1 LSLDARA
8 GPANANQRL
17 TIIAGVLR
25 IGPIQL
31 DSPVVQAALAGYSDG
46 PMRLIARRLGAAYAL
61 HEVVLDKS
69 IVLSP
74 KARRKLLPPIAPQ
87 DRPLGGQLM
96 GAEPGVFAAAA
107 ELLVAAG
114 FDVVDLN
121 FGCPVRKVLGR
132 CRGGFLLS
140 TPKIAT
146 EILRA
151 VRGVVPPHIPVTVKM
166 RRGMDDTAASEH
178 NFFLLLDAAFSLG
191 VAAVTVHGRTV
202 MQHYRGPADWSFL
215 ARVKRHV
222 GAQTILGSG
231 DLFTAGHIQRML
243 ETTGVDG
250 VSVARGCIGNP
261 WIFRDARALLADR
274 PLPPPPSVAEQADI
288 LREHLRLEVAAHG
301 VAKGT
306 VLFRRFGIRYAEVHP
321 HPKDVRAAFVSAWLP
336 AEINAVLDHWY
347 DPQHSWPPG
356 RRKAGPS
363 EWTEPQATGAAPL
376 TA

>member
-1 LSLDARA
+1 M
-8 GPANANQRL
+8 
-17 TIIAGVLR
+17 LR
-25 IGPIQL
+25 IGPLQL
-31 DSPVVQAALAGYSDG
+31 DFPVVQAALAGYSDG
-46 PMRLIARRLGAAYAL
+46 PMRIIARRLGAAYAL
-61 HEVVLDKS
+61 HEVILDKS

-74 KARRKLLPPIAPQ
+74 KARRKLLPPLDPQ
-87 DRPLGGQLM
+87 DRPIGGQLM

-114 FDVVDLN
+114 FDVIDLN

-140 TPKIAT
+140 TPKMAS
-146 EILRA
+146 EILRT

-178 NFFLLLDAAFSLG
+178 NFFTLLDAAFTLG
-191 VAAVTVHGRTV
+191 LAAVTVHGRTV
-202 MQHYRGPADWSFL
+202 MQHYRGAADWSFL

-231 DLFTAGHIQRML
+231 DLFTAGHIKRML
-243 ETTGVDG
+243 ESTGVDG

-261 WIFRDARALLADR
+261 WIFRDARALLSGQ
-274 PLPPPPSVAEQADI
+274 PLPEPPTVAEQEVV

-301 VAKGT
+301 VAKGS

-321 HPKDVRAAFVSAWLP
+321 HPKDVRAAFVSAWSP
-336 AEINAVLDHWY
+336 AEVAAVLDHWY
-347 DPQHSWPPG
+347 DQQRAWPPG

-363 EWTEPQATGAAPL
+363 ELSEPQ
-376 TA
+376 TADARSVTP